1 MSLCLSLS
9 HTQTLDSSLVVWHG
23 RVSNPIRS
31 YPLES
36 ARRLLVADDS
46 DIEVITSRQ
55 LQLLSLWPP
64 DPLAIDQRP
73 SRNVRRSFFQESIMA
88 RTATPQKD
96 MALNDIGSPTH
107 PSFFSTSFLSPAF
120 ISGTPTLPHP
130 SCSFCFFYRKHFF
143 LIIAANWGNSRP
155 YH

>member
-1 MSLCLSLS
+1 MSLTREFYFLTFSSFLTNVALSLS
-9 HTQTLDSSLVVWHG
+9 HTQTLDSSLAVWHG

-36 ARRLLVADDS
+36 VRRLLVADDS

-88 RTATPQKD
+88 RTATPPK
-96 MALNDIGSPTH
+96 TWH
-107 PSFFSTSFLSPAF
+107 
-120 ISGTPTLPHP
+120 
-130 SCSFCFFYRKHFF
+130 
-143 LIIAANWGNSRP
+143 
-155 YH
+155 